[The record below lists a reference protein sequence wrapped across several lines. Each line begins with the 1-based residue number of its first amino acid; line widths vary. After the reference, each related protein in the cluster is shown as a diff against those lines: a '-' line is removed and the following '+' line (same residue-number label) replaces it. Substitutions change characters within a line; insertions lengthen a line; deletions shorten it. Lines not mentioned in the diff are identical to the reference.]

1 MEDVLTDEEHSRY
14 IKEWATQIITLD
26 GMIKNDEQLVD
37 AILSI
42 SADSLKFAVEL
53 RLGEKPG
60 F

>member
-1 MEDVLTDEEHSRY
+1 
-14 IKEWATQIITLD
+14 
-26 GMIKNDEQLVD
+26 MIKNDEQLVD